1 MPPPDLE
8 ARHDILRIALA
19 KTPHSPEVLDALP
32 ALAKETEGL
41 SGAETVALVR
51 EAAMS
56 AIAESTKARQ
66 VELPHLTAAV
76 KGALASRRITPAM
89 LSFYSGF
96 QTRGRKR

>member
-1 MPPPDLE
+1 M
-8 ARHDILRIALA
+8 
-19 KTPHSPEVLDALP
+19 P

-76 KGALASRRITPAM
+76 KGALASRRIPPAM